1 MTSLLRNRAQPLKVK
16 RAPNAPVLRPLPELT
31 FPELLP
37 VSGLRLEIA
46 QAIRD
51 HPVVIVCGET
61 GSGKTT
67 QLPKICALA
76 GRGQAGL
83 IGHTQPRRL
92 AATSVARRIAEE
104 LGSPLGTHVGYKIRF
119 NEKLSDGATFKIM
132 TDGILLAESQTDLLL
147 SSYDTIIV
155 DEAHERSLNID
166 FLLGYLKQLIEGPRR
181 GQLRL
186 VITSATIDS
195 ERFAA
200 HFGAPGRPAPIIEVS
215 GRLYPV
221 EIRYQDP
228 TQPARR
234 QDDTSGNNGNNGAN
248 GSSGSNGAI
257 GNNGDDED
265 ETDLPSRIEAAID
278 ELWAQRPGDVLVF
291 LPGEREIR
299 DTHEH
304 LRRAHARRTA
314 LGPVEILPLYSRLSA
329 ADQDRVFKPG
339 NGRRIVLATN
349 VAETSL
355 TVPGI
360 RYVVDTGLARVKRYR
375 YRSRVEQLQ
384 IEAISQ
390 AAANQ
395 RSGRCGRIS
404 DGVCIRLYSEIDFQ
418 GRPRFTDPE
427 VLRSSLATVILR
439 MKALHLTD
447 VDQFPFLDPP
457 PRKAIV
463 DGFALLH
470 ELNAVDES
478 QSLTDTGRALARLPL
493 DPKIGR
499 MLLAAKDNQ
508 SLAEVLVV
516 AAALTCQDPRE
527 RPPALQQAAD
537 QQHRRF
543 ADDQSD
549 FASLLKLWAYWRDAS
564 EHRSEH
570 GESNRQ
576 LAQRFEREFL
586 SVRKLREWTDVHSQL
601 SETVTDMRWRV
612 NETPASYEQIHVALL
627 AGLLGS
633 LGTRA
638 PEDTQY
644 TATHAVKFLI
654 HPSSTLVKKA
664 PRWLMA
670 AEWIDTGRLYA
681 RMVARI
687 EAPWIERVGAHLLAK
702 SWSDPVWSKN
712 AGQLVAMERGVLYGL
727 PIYLQRRVMHGA
739 REPALSRERLI
750 RDGLID
756 GDLSLDPR
764 LAFIEQNRRL
774 IAEVQ
779 KLEQKIRR
787 PELLVN
793 EDFLFDWF
801 DARLPSDVWSLD
813 ALAQWWKSARTAT
826 PKLLQLS
833 RDELIRKDS
842 EGVDSNAFPK
852 CLVVKGLELP
862 LAYQFDPGSA
872 HDGVT
877 LLVPL
882 HLLNQL
888 EAAQLEWLVPG
899 MLRDKVNALVKS
911 LPQKIRR
918 HLVPIPEFVQGFS
931 EFARTA
937 EQDRGLVD
945 ALIDYIQSKISIR
958 PQAIDFKLEQVPA
971 HLFMNL
977 KLLDDQRGYVAE
989 SRSLAHLKTEFG
1001 SRAQSAFQA
1010 AFASVRGRI
1019 QAAPRAVDGAQ
1030 KRPPPV
1036 RLTRPVPGP
1045 LPLQSAHPQ
1054 PTSGTPQ
1061 QPASVTLPRSGTLH
1075 TEWSFGDLPEMLEL
1089 ESSAADGEATLI
1101 GYPALVDRNDAVELC
1116 VFDQPEVAARTH
1128 HQGLRRL
1135 FLIALK
1141 EPIKYFCKTIPE
1153 FTAMSLAFA
1162 RFGGAEELRVEL
1174 VLAMLDRTCMAEP
1187 LPLTRT
1193 QFEARAQ
1200 EARSR
1205 LNLVGQELA
1214 RTVAA
1219 ILSEHGLVQKRL
1231 AGIRGFPEVVR
1242 DIEAQLAGLLG
1253 RKFISKTPPAQLPH
1267 VLRYLKAVVLR
1278 IDKLRAD
1285 PLRDQQKM
1293 REANALIQG
1302 YRKLYVQRAGQQ
1314 DSRLADFF
1322 WLLEELRVS
1331 LYAQELR
1338 TPAPV
1343 SVKRL
1348 ERHWAQILSLS

>member
-1 MTSLLRNRAQPLKVK
+1 MPSSPRNRAQP
-16 RAPNAPVLRPLPELT
+16 RPQPAPVLRPLPELN
-31 FPELLP
+31 FPEALP
-37 VSGLRLEIA
+37 VSALRLEIA

-51 HPVVIVCGET
+51 SPVVIVCGET

-92 AATSVARRIAEE
+92 AATSVARRIADE

-119 NEKLSDGATFKIM
+119 NEKLAAGATFKIM
-132 TDGILLAESQTDLLL
+132 TDGILLAESQTDPLL
-147 SSYDTIIV
+147 SQYDTIII

-166 FLLGYLKQLIEGPRR
+166 FLLGYLKQLIEGRR
-181 GQLRL
+181 RNQLRL
-186 VITSATIDS
+186 VITSATIDGA
-195 ERFAA
+195 RFAA
-200 HFGAPGRPAPIIEVS
+200 HFGAPGQPAPIVEVS

-221 EIRYQDP
+221 EIRYSDP
-228 TQPARR
+228 SQPTRR
-234 QDDTSGNNGNNGAN
+234 DGETSRD
-248 GSSGSNGAI
+248 
-257 GNNGDDED
+257 DDED
-265 ETDLPSRIEAAID
+265 ETDMPSRIEAAID
-278 ELWAQRPGDVLVF
+278 ELWAQQPGDVLVF

-304 LRRAHARRTA
+304 LRRAHARGSDVSSRA
-314 LGPVEILPLYSRLSA
+314 GSMRRVPSSGPVEILPLYSRLSA
-329 ADQDRVFKPG
+329 ADQDRVFTPG

-384 IEAISQ
+384 IEGISQ

-395 RSGRCGRIS
+395 RSGRCGRVS
-404 DGVCIRLYSEIDFQ
+404 DGVCIRLYSETDFQ
-418 GRPRFTDPE
+418 GRPKFTDPE

-439 MKALHLTD
+439 MKALHLAE
-447 VDQFPFLDPP
+447 VEQFPFLDPP

-463 DGFALLH
+463 DGFLLLH
-470 ELNAVDES
+470 ELNAVDEK
-478 QSLTDTGRALARLPL
+478 QALTETGRALARLPL

-508 SLAEVLVV
+508 SLAEVLVI

-527 RPPALQQAAD
+527 RPASFQQAAD

-549 FASLLKLWAYWRDAS
+549 FASLLKLWVYWRDAS
-564 EHRSEH
+564 ERKGEQR
-570 GESNRQ
+570 ESNRQ
-576 LAQRFEREFL
+576 LALRLEREFL
-586 SVRKLREWTDVHSQL
+586 SVRKLREWSDVHSQL
-601 SETVTDMRWRV
+601 TETVTEMHWRI
-612 NETPASYEQIHVALL
+612 NATPASYEQIHVALL
-627 AGLLGS
+627 SGLLGS

-638 PEDTQY
+638 PEETQY

-654 HPSSTLVKKA
+654 HPSSTLIKKA

-670 AEWIDTGRLYA
+670 SEWIDTGRLFA

-687 EAPWIERVGAHLLAK
+687 EASWIERVGAHLLTRT
-702 SWSDPVWSKN
+702 WSDPVWSKN

-727 PIYLQRRVMHGA
+727 AIYQQRRVMQGS
-739 REPALSRERLI
+739 REPTLSRERLI
-750 RDGLID
+750 RDGLIE
-756 GDLSLDPR
+756 GDLSVDPR
-764 LAFIEQNRRL
+764 LPFIEQNRRL

-787 PELLVN
+787 PDLLVN

-801 DARLPSDVWSLD
+801 DARVPADIWSLE
-813 ALAQWWKSARTAT
+813 ALAQWWKTVRTAT

-833 RDELIRKDS
+833 RDELLRKDS

-852 CLVVKGLELP
+852 SLLVKGLELP
-862 LAYQFDPGSA
+862 LAYQFDPGSSQ
-872 HDGVT
+872 DGVT
-877 LLVPL
+877 LNIPL

-888 EAAQLEWLVPG
+888 DAAQLEWLVPG
-899 MLRDKVNALVKS
+899 MLRDKVSALLKS

-918 HLVPIPEFVQGFS
+918 HLVPLPEFVQGFG
-931 EFARTA
+931 EFSAA
-937 EQDRGLVD
+937 SAAHRGLIE
-945 ALIDYIQSKISIR
+945 ALIDYIQSKLSIR

-977 KLLDDQRGYVAE
+977 KLVDVHGTYIAE
-989 SRSLAHLKTEFG
+989 SRSLAHLRTEYG
-1001 SRAQSAFQA
+1001 GRAQSAFQA
-1010 AFASVRGRI
+1010 AFASIRERV
-1019 QAAPRAVDGAQ
+1019 QA
-1030 KRPPPV
+1030 RPPTADKA
-1036 RLTRPVPGP
+1036 L
-1045 LPLQSAHPQ
+1045 PQ
-1054 PTSGTPQ
+1054 PTAPQ
-1061 QPASVTLPRSGTLH
+1061 NSVPALELRRSGALYTD
-1075 TEWSFGDLPEMLEL
+1075 WSFGELPELLEL
-1089 ESSAADGEATLI
+1089 QAGAASIVAASTEAALI
-1101 GYPALVDRNDAVELC
+1101 GYPALVDRLNAVELC
-1116 VFDQPEVAARTH
+1116 VFDQAEVATRSH
-1128 HQGLRRL
+1128 QQGLQRL
-1135 FLIALK
+1135 FAIALK

-1153 FTAMSLAFA
+1153 FTPMSLAFS
-1162 RFGGAEELRVEL
+1162 RWGSAEELREEL
-1174 VLAMLDRTCMAEP
+1174 VSAMLDRSCMAEP
-1187 LPLTRT
+1187 WPLNRE
-1193 QFEARAQ
+1193 QFEARATH
-1200 EARSR
+1200 ARAR

-1219 ILSEHGLVQKRL
+1219 ILAEQGLVVKRL

-1242 DIEAQLAGLLG
+1242 DVETQMIGLLG
-1253 RKFISKTPPAQLPH
+1253 KHFISRTPASQLPH
-1267 VLRYLKAVVLR
+1267 LQRYLKAIVLR

-1285 PLRDQQKM
+1285 PARDQQKG
-1293 REANALIQG
+1293 REANALFQG
-1302 YRKLYVQRAGQQ
+1302 YRKLLAQRAGQN
-1314 DSRLADFF
+1314 DPRLVEFF

-1338 TPAPV
+1338 TPTPV

-1348 ERHWAQILSLS
+1348 EKHWAQILSLA

>member
-1 MTSLLRNRAQPLKVK
+1 MPDLR
-16 RAPNAPVLRPLPELT
+16 

-37 VSGLRLEIA
+37 VSALRLEIA
-46 QAIRD
+46 EAIRLN
-51 HPVVIVCGET
+51 PVVIVCGET

-76 GRGQAGL
+76 GRGKAGL

-119 NEKLSDGATFKIM
+119 NEKLAIGATFKIM
-132 TDGILLAESQTDLLL
+132 TDGILLAESQNDPML
-147 SSYDTIIV
+147 SQYDTLII

-166 FLLGYLKQLIEGPRR
+166 FLLGYLKQLIEGPRK

-186 VITSATIDS
+186 VITSATIDG

-200 HFGAPGRPAPIIEVS
+200 HFGSPGKPAPIIEVS

-221 EIRYQDP
+221 EIRYSDP
-228 TQPARR
+228 SQQTPDAS
-234 QDDTSGNNGNNGAN
+234 DD
-248 GSSGSNGAI
+248 
-257 GNNGDDED
+257 DD
-265 ETDLPSRIEAAID
+265 ETDIPSRIEAAIE
-278 ELWAQRPGDVLVF
+278 ELWAERPGDVLVF

-304 LRRAHARRTA
+304 LRRAYARGGDIAPGAAASRRA
-314 LGPVEILPLYSRLSA
+314 VRGGPVEIMPLYSRLSA
-329 ADQDRVFKPG
+329 ADQDKVFKPG

-395 RSGRCGRIS
+395 RSGRCGRVS
-404 DGVCIRLYSEIDFQ
+404 DGICIRLYSETDFQ
-418 GRPRFTDPE
+418 GRPKFTDPE

-439 MKALHLTD
+439 MKALRLAD
-447 VDQFPFLDPP
+447 VEQFPFLDPP

-463 DGFALLH
+463 DGFTLLH
-470 ELNAVDES
+470 ELNAVDEDRE
-478 QSLTDTGRALARLPL
+478 LTETGRSLAKLPL
-493 DPKIGR
+493 DPKIAR
-499 MLLAAKDNQ
+499 MLLAAREQ
-508 SLAEVLVV
+508 HSLAEVLII

-527 RPPALQQAAD
+527 RPAAFQQTAD

-549 FASLLKLWAYWRDAS
+549 FSSLLKLWAYWRDAS
-564 EHRSEH
+564 EHKGEH

-576 LAQRFEREFL
+576 LALRLEREFL
-586 SVRKLREWTDVHSQL
+586 SARKLREWSDVHSQL
-601 SETVTDMRWRV
+601 RETVVEMHWRV
-612 NETPASYEQIHVALL
+612 NETPASYEQIHIALL
-627 AGLLGS
+627 AGMLGS

-638 PEDTQY
+638 PEESQY

-654 HPSSTLVKKA
+654 HPSSTLIKKA

-670 AEWIDTGRLYA
+670 AEWIDTGRLFA

-687 EAPWIERVGAHLLAK
+687 EAQWIERVGSHLLTR

-727 PIYLQRRVMHGA
+727 PIYQQRRVMYGA
-739 REPALSRERLI
+739 KDPGLSRERLI

-756 GDLSLDPR
+756 GDLVADPR
-764 LAFIEQNRRL
+764 LPFVEQNRRL
-774 IAEVQ
+774 IGEVE

-787 PELLVN
+787 PDLLVN
-793 EDFLFDWF
+793 EHFLFDWF
-801 DARLPSDVWSLD
+801 DARLPADIWSIEG
-813 ALAQWWKSARTAT
+813 LAVWWKTVRAT
-826 PKLLQLS
+826 SPKLLLLS

-852 CLVVKGLELP
+852 SLVTKGLELE
-862 LAYQFDPGSA
+862 LAYHFDPGSTQ
-872 HDGVT
+872 DGVT
-877 LLVPL
+877 ITVPL

-888 EAAQLEWLVPG
+888 DPAQLEWLVPG
-899 MLRDKVNALVKS
+899 MLRDKVSALIKS

-918 HLVPIPEFVQGFS
+918 HLVPVPEFVQGFS
-931 EFARTA
+931 DSSMAVEKA
-937 EQDRGLVD
+937 RGLVES
-945 ALIDYIQSKISIR
+945 LIDYIQSQVSIR
-958 PQAIDFKLEQVPA
+958 PQTIDFKLEQVPA

-977 KLLDDQRGYVAE
+977 KLVDAHGSYLAE
-989 SRSLAHLKTEFG
+989 SRSLAHLRTEFG
-1001 SRAQSAFQA
+1001 GRAQSAFQA
-1010 AFASVRGRI
+1010 AFASVRERI
-1019 QAAPRAVDGAQ
+1019 SAGAPND
-1030 KRPPPV
+1030 
-1036 RLTRPVPGP
+1036 GP
-1045 LPLQSAHPQ
+1045 LRASVAAQSATPLD
-1054 PTSGTPQ
+1054 PITSDRSILTGRSRIHRATDTANSVSES
-1061 QPASVTLPRSGTLH
+1061 ASAGGLRSGVLYTD
-1075 TEWSFGDLPEMLEL
+1075 WSFGELPEVLEL
-1089 ESSAADGEATLI
+1089 QTGGNSTHDVLI
-1101 GYPALVDRNDAVELC
+1101 GYPALVDRADAVELC
-1116 VFDQPEVAARTH
+1116 VFDQSDIANRTH
-1128 HQGLRRL
+1128 HHGLRRL
-1135 FLIALK
+1135 FAIALK
-1141 EPIKYFCKTIPE
+1141 EPIKYYCKTIPE
-1153 FTAMSLAFA
+1153 FTMMSLAFS
-1162 RFGGAEELRVEL
+1162 RFGTAEELREEL
-1174 VLAMLDRTCMAEP
+1174 VSAMLDRSCMTEP
-1187 LPLTRT
+1187 LPLNRQNFELRST
-1193 QFEARAQ
+1193 QARA
-1200 EARSR
+1200 R

-1219 ILSEHGLVQKRL
+1219 ILAEYGLVIKRL
-1231 AGIRGFPEVVR
+1231 AGIRGFPDVVR
-1242 DIEAQLAGLLG
+1242 DIELQLGLLLG
-1253 RKFISKTPPAQLPH
+1253 KHFITRTPASQLPH
-1267 VLRYLKAVVLR
+1267 LIRYLKAIVMR

-1285 PLRDQQKM
+1285 PARDQQKM
-1293 REANALIQG
+1293 RDSAALFQG
-1302 YRKLYVQRAGQQ
+1302 HRKLLVQRAGQA
-1314 DSRLADFF
+1314 DPRLEEFY

-1338 TPAPV
+1338 TPTPV

-1348 ERHWAQILSLS
+1348 EKHWSQMLALS